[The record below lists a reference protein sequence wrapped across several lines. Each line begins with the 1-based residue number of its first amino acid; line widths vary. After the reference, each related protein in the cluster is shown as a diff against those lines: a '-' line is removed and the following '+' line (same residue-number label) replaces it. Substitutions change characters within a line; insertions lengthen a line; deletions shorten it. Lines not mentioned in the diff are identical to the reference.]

1 MNHIE
6 TKVLISVIGLLGSF
20 SVWFMKD
27 ISENTKELNIIVAMI
42 IEKNVSLESR
52 VTRIENNIYKN

>member
-6 TKVLISVIGLLGSF
+6 TKVLTMIIGVLGSF

-27 ISENTKELNIIVAMI
+27 ISANTRELNYKVATV
-42 IEKNVSLESR
+42 IEKNSSLESR
-52 VTRIENNIYKN
+52 VIRLENRNFK